1 MAARCTAEGART
13 CWGQNVDVFVHKAVV
28 SQGAV
33 ALLDLIQRREDW
45 QRLGVLVQRVAST
58 SAHVYLD
65 GSLSGR
71 AAELLHGLF
80 GLGALVERSEYARLE
95 DAAERILLKG
105 GETLEVTLV
114 SVTVA
119 AQRHKLLSVVPASSE
134 GLGMIQ
140 FELI

>member
-1 MAARCTAEGART
+1 M
-13 CWGQNVDVFVHKAVV
+13 
-28 SQGAV
+28 
-33 ALLDLIQRREDW
+33 
-45 QRLGVLVQRVAST
+45 
-58 SAHVYLD
+58 
-65 GSLSGR
+65 
-71 AAELLHGLF
+71 
-80 GLGALVERSEYARLE
+80 ERSEHAGLE

-140 FELI
+140 FELIAEGVALVAAHAAAVVV